1 MIETA
6 NIELLPGSTPH
17 VTVNIPGE
25 LSHGQ
30 ESVSQGQDVIRC
42 PKCYVALWSH
52 YKKAPPGTSFLR
64 VLTLDSPAAVGEPAA
79 HVWTK
84 FKQPWVKLPHEGE
97 PKVWETHYGSKIGE
111 VWSPEALE
119 RMGKL
124 REAAEAGG
132 K

>member
-1 MIETA
+1 MVETA
-6 NIELLPGSTPH
+6 NIELLPESTQP
-17 VTVNIPGE
+17 VTFSIPGE
-25 LSHGQ
+25 ASHGQ
-30 ESVSQGQDVIRC
+30 ESVSEGQDVIRC
-42 PKCYVALWSH
+42 PKCSVAVWSH

-84 FKQPWVKLPHEGE
+84 FKQPWVKLPCEGE
-97 PKVWETHYGSKIGE
+97 PKVWQTHYGSKIGA
-111 VWSPEALE
+111 VWSPESLQ

-124 REAAEAGG
+124 TGAGG